1 MRILHLIHSSY
12 EARICFIFYLFVF
25 SHIRNSGAFSVSCV
39 RIVCIC
45 TYFSVYKEVSISR
58 KLH

>member
-12 EARICFIFYLFVF
+12 EACMCFIFYLFVF
-25 SHIRNSGAFSVSCV
+25 GHVHKSGGFCV
-39 RIVCIC
+39 CCMRVVCVC